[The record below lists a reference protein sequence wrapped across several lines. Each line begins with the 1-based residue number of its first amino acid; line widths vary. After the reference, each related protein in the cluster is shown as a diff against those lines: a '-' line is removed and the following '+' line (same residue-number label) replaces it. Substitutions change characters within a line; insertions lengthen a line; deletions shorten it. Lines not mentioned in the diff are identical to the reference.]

1 MMNHQNDY
9 NKKKQKKQ
17 TAKLVGIERNDCVH
31 TTESIENDVKNT

>member
-9 NKKKQKKQ
+9 NKKKNP
-17 TAKLVGIERNDCVH
+17 AKLVGIERNDCVH